1 MKTQSAKAKGRN
13 LQKWVRQMLIEMLD
27 VHPEDIESRS
37 MGAGGEDLIMA
48 RAARQKFPH
57 SIECKNVERL
67 NVWDAYEQACENAG
81 DYEPI
86 VVMKKNRKKP
96 LVVVDAEY
104 FISLFNKWF
113 CLTLYNMADTKPAVE
128 EKDHDE
134 DKSEVLGNLV
144 KVVVLIWS
152 ASLLTFSYVR
162 LPNGQ
167 KILDFDPT
175 FIASVFSGS
184 LAAFGLSPAKSGGTA
199 PKKAPSIGKKE
210 EDNAKTN

>member
-1 MKTQSAKAKGRN
+1 MPYSIPMLGKSKAK
-13 LQKWVRQMLIEMLD
+13 
-27 VHPEDIESRS
+27 
-37 MGAGGEDLIMA
+37 
-48 RAARQKFPH
+48 
-57 SIECKNVERL
+57 
-67 NVWDAYEQACENAG
+67 
-81 DYEPI
+81 
-86 VVMKKNRKKP
+86 
-96 LVVVDAEY
+96 
-104 FISLFNKWF
+104 
-113 CLTLYNMADTKPAVE
+113 VE

-184 LAAFGLSPAKSGGTA
+184 LAAFGLSPAKAGGGANNKTA
-199 PKKAPSIGKKE
+199 QAKKE
-210 EDNAKTN
+210 EPPVVSAIDKK

>member
-1 MKTQSAKAKGRN
+1 MT
-13 LQKWVRQMLIEMLD
+13 E
-27 VHPEDIESRS
+27 EE
-37 MGAGGEDLIMA
+37 
-48 RAARQKFPH
+48 
-57 SIECKNVERL
+57 
-67 NVWDAYEQACENAG
+67 
-81 DYEPI
+81 
-86 VVMKKNRKKP
+86 
-96 LVVVDAEY
+96 
-104 FISLFNKWF
+104 
-113 CLTLYNMADTKPAVE
+113 TKPPVE
-128 EKDHDE
+128 EEKEHDE

-184 LAAFGLSPAKSGGTA
+184 LAAFGLSPAKNGGNT

-210 EDNAKTN
+210 ESQR

>member
-1 MKTQSAKAKGRN
+1 MLGNKSKAK
-13 LQKWVRQMLIEMLD
+13 
-27 VHPEDIESRS
+27 
-37 MGAGGEDLIMA
+37 
-48 RAARQKFPH
+48 
-57 SIECKNVERL
+57 
-67 NVWDAYEQACENAG
+67 
-81 DYEPI
+81 
-86 VVMKKNRKKP
+86 
-96 LVVVDAEY
+96 
-104 FISLFNKWF
+104 
-113 CLTLYNMADTKPAVE
+113 VE

-184 LAAFGLSPAKSGGTA
+184 LAAFGLSPAKTGGGNGNG
-199 PKKAPSIGKKE
+199 KAVAKKE
-210 EDNAKTN
+210 EPPVVSAIDKK

>member
-1 MKTQSAKAKGRN
+1 MLGNKSKAK
-13 LQKWVRQMLIEMLD
+13 
-27 VHPEDIESRS
+27 
-37 MGAGGEDLIMA
+37 
-48 RAARQKFPH
+48 
-57 SIECKNVERL
+57 
-67 NVWDAYEQACENAG
+67 
-81 DYEPI
+81 
-86 VVMKKNRKKP
+86 
-96 LVVVDAEY
+96 
-104 FISLFNKWF
+104 
-113 CLTLYNMADTKPAVE
+113 VE

-184 LAAFGLSPAKSGGTA
+184 LAAFGLSPAKTGGAAAT
-199 PKKAPSIGKKE
+199 KAVTTKKE
-210 EDNAKTN
+210 EEPPVVSAIESKKG